1 MLFMTDKLIRI
12 HSLSAGY
19 DGRRQIHDISFDV
32 YCDDFIGII
41 GPNGGG
47 KTTLLRALLGLI
59 PPMSGSVEY
68 FRKGQL
74 VDHLR
79 TGYLPQY
86 SAIDKHFPI
95 SVYETVLSGLNSR
108 KFMFRR
114 FDSTQHAMAEHA
126 ISRLQLNDVR
136 QRPIS
141 ALSGGELQRV
151 LLARA
156 VVCSPELLVLDEPDT
171 YIDRHYKHQMYDMIE
186 SLAAE
191 CAVIMVSHDTEY
203 VNSRV
208 RRVLYVDET
217 LVEENNKG
225 E

>member
-1 MLFMTDKLIRI
+1 
-12 HSLSAGY
+12 
-19 DGRRQIHDISFDV
+19 
-32 YCDDFIGII
+32 
-41 GPNGGG
+41 
-47 KTTLLRALLGLI
+47 
-59 PPMSGSVEY
+59 
-68 FRKGQL
+68 
-74 VDHLR
+74 
-79 TGYLPQY
+79 
-86 SAIDKHFPI
+86 
-95 SVYETVLSGLNSR
+95 
-108 KFMFRR
+108 
-114 FDSTQHAMAEHA
+114 
-126 ISRLQLNDVR
+126 
-136 QRPIS
+136 
-141 ALSGGELQRV
+141 
-151 LLARA
+151 